1 VCSFHSTDAATR
13 IRQFLDGGAILGRN
27 VRAKVY
33 FGEHTLVEDLEEGR
47 KRNLLEAPHA
57 QKLFFISPPP
67 SPPHGWMMRHEEPPN
82 KDVHASDLAEALN
95 RLGTIGSGQA
105 GSFASYGSD
114 PDTPVSL
121 SDVCMQGTGHEAVR
135 TNTWPTCASR
145 QRSRSSTIIYNPED
159 HGNSPDLPA
168 VMVEDT
174 TVRVEGFDSEMD
186 ISPIEET
193 GKRILT
199 HTLRPPVELMD

>member
-1 VCSFHSTDAATR
+1 MAQPTPSASSFAANRASRSSSPQLQLSLDLSSLPPLSQPSPPSNTLLITDLNDLSLFQPASISAIKARITAITPLNSFSPLPSFRRIVCSFHSTDAATR

-33 FGEHTLVEDLEEGR
+33 FGEHTVVEDLEEGR

-105 GSFASYGSD
+105 GSFAPQGSD
-114 PDTPVSL
+114 
-121 SDVCMQGTGHEAVR
+121 
-135 TNTWPTCASR
+135 
-145 QRSRSSTIIYNPED
+145 
-159 HGNSPDLPA
+159 
-168 VMVEDT
+168 
-174 TVRVEGFDSEMD
+174 
-186 ISPIEET
+186 
-193 GKRILT
+193 
-199 HTLRPPVELMD
+199 